1 MGTMRVMLM
10 ETIDHLGEMGQVV
23 SVKRGYARNYLLPR
37 GEAVLA
43 TRGNLRQ
50 MEHHKRIVAEKIK
63 RVRLE
68 SEDLA
73 KNLGS
78 QELEFLVKVGE
89 SGHLY
94 GAVTTMDIARQLDE
108 RGFAV
113 DRRKILLEEPIKTPG
128 DYTATVK
135 LPQGVVAEVKLS
147 VKPEE
152 AAVTE
157 DAGGADDEGATET
170 PETPEATG

>member
-50 MEHHKRIVAEKIK
+50 MEHYQRIVAEKIK

-73 KNLGS
+73 KNLGA
-78 QELEFLVKVGE
+78 QELEFIVKVGE

-94 GAVTTMDIARQLDE
+94 GAVTTMDIARQLE
-108 RGFAV
+108 GRGFNV
-113 DRRKILLEEPIKTPG
+113 DRRKILLDEAIKTPG

-135 LPQGVVAEVKLS
+135 LPQGVVAEIRLS

-152 AAVTE
+152 GSAAAEAV
-157 DAGGADDEGATET
+157 AGAATET
-170 PETPEATG
+170 PESQPAAE

>member
-37 GEAVLA
+37 GEAVVA

-50 MEHHKRIVAEKIK
+50 MEHYKRIVAEKIK

-73 KNLGS
+73 KNLGA
-78 QELEFLVKVGE
+78 QELEFIVKVGE

-94 GAVTTMDIARQLDE
+94 GAVTTMDIARQLEE
-108 RGFAV
+108 RGFGV
-113 DRRKILLEEPIKTPG
+113 DRRKINLDEPIKTPG

-135 LPQGVVAEVKLS
+135 LPQGIVAEIKVS

-152 AAVTE
+152 DSVAVDE
-157 DAGGADDEGATET
+157 AGAATEV
-170 PETPEATG
+170 ETAESEAAAG